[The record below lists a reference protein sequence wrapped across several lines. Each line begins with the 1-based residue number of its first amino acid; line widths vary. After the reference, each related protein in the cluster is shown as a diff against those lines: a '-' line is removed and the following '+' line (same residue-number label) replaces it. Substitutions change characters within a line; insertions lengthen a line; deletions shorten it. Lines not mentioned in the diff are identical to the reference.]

1 MLATALVKEQKSRSS
16 AFLCSETKRK
26 RLLRR
31 RTKYKVQSTKY
42 ILTISSVLALTL
54 TLLPPYLIHL
64 RHWIA
69 IFCLVEEKNKE
80 RSLKQHRSS
89 PRHFYHDTFL
99 CRQQIY
105 HFTLFVLVI
114 QRVQKVVYVI
124 IRAAHFS
131 IQLSP
136 LLTIRVHST
145 HDYMSF

>member
-64 RHWIA
+64 RHGIA
-69 IFCLVEEKNKE
+69 IFCLVEEKK
-80 RSLKQHRSS
+80 RKILK
-89 PRHFYHDTFL
+89 T
-99 CRQQIY
+99 
-105 HFTLFVLVI
+105 
-114 QRVQKVVYVI
+114 
-124 IRAAHFS
+124 A
-131 IQLSP
+131 
-136 LLTIRVHST
+136 
-145 HDYMSF
+145 